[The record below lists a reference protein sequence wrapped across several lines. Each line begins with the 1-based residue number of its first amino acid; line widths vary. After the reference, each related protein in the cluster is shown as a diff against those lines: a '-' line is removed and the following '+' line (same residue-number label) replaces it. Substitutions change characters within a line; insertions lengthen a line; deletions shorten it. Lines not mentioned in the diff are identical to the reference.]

1 VANVSRP
8 ERLAD
13 QQYVTLIL
21 RLLVDRQ
28 GQIIQGEIGGLEGG
42 QDAARWVRFRGAEG
56 LLQGVHTWLA
66 ASYES
71 SPGSSPGP
79 R

>member
-1 VANVSRP
+1 MGNVSRP

-28 GQIIQGEIGGLEGG
+28 GQLVQGEIGEPEGD
-42 QDAARWVRFRGAEG
+42 QHAERWVRFRGADG
-56 LLQGVHTWLA
+56 LLEAVHAWLT
-66 ASYES
+66 ASHTS
-71 SPGSSPGP
+71 SPEAH
-79 R
+79 